1 MIFSLNGTIV
11 IFVISFLVF
20 MWLLNEIMLKPVGRV
35 IEERTRLIEGELGSG
50 KESLVEAEQLQTQY
64 EAKLH
69 QIRSEAQAVIAKA
82 SQQANNERSE
92 KLSAISNNGLK
103 KLEAAKKEIAA
114 ERASLIDALVAEESE
129 LVEII
134 TKKVLGDES
143 VQVNIDA
150 GHVRRTL
157 EEAC

>member
-1 MIFSLNGTIV
+1 MIFELNGTLV
-11 IFVISFLVF
+11 IFVVSFLGF
-20 MWLLNEIMLKPVGRV
+20 MMLLNEIMLKPVGRV
-35 IEERTRLIEGELGSG
+35 IEERNLLIEGELGSG
-50 KESLVEAEQLQTQY
+50 RESLVEAEQLQSQY
-64 EAKLH
+64 EENLKR
-69 QIRSEAQAVIAKA
+69 IRSEAQSVIAKA

-92 KLSAISNNGLK
+92 RLAGISNDGAK
-103 KLEAAKKEIAA
+103 KLEAAQKEIAD
-114 ERASLIDALVAEESE
+114 ERAKLIDALVAEESE

-150 GHVRRTL
+150 GEVRRTL